1 MFGMCSDQQA
11 RVSAAIQF
19 IAVLKSRSSD
29 AESFREVSLD
39 EKETVTRDAALDMLK
54 EYFEQ
59 RPKERDDAP
68 ALLTLSQ
75 IEEYVKERLGERER
89 VAEQASK

>member
-1 MFGMCSDQQA
+1 MFPFSDTQQTKA
-11 RVSAAIQF
+11 SQAIQF
-19 IAVLKSRSSD
+19 LQVLRYTGD
-29 AESFREVSLD
+29 GESFNASSLSD
-39 EKETVTRDAALDMLK
+39 EEEGTKVASLKLLK

-75 IEEYVKERLGERER
+75 IEDYVKERLGEREK